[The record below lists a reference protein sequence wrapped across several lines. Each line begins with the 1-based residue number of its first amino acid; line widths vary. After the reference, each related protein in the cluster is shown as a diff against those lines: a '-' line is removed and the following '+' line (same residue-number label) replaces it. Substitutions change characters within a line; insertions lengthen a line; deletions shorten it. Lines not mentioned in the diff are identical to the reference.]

1 MKNIILMCVFVLLHV
16 ASAIAIKDEETVK
29 IPIQA
34 KLESVLERVT
44 DLESIIAEKREVIDR
59 QTEKIQKL
67 EDWIV
72 NSGKS

>member
-1 MKNIILMCVFVLLHV
+1 MKNILCVFVLLHV

-29 IPIQA
+29 IPINT
-34 KLESVLERVT
+34 KLESVLKRVT
-44 DLESIIAEKREVIDR
+44 DLESIIAEKTGVIDR